1 MKRACTKSWK
11 PLKKSSEYTPAGCD
25 GRQQLTQSATEQREA
40 RARLMGFRDLVLFY
54 VVTGISLRWIATAA
68 SVGPSSIAVW
78 MGAWLLFYLPLA
90 LSVIEL
96 SSRYP
101 SEGGMYVWASE
112 AFGDGAGFLAGWLYW
127 SSNLPYFPAV
137 LYFAASNILFLR
149 ADWRGQSHNQ
159 TYFLWFSIVAMTVLT
174 VVNLVGL
181 NVAKWTYNVG
191 ALGMWIPVT
200 MVVVLGIAAWARFG
214 SATAFSVKTLTPTF
228 ELKSAMLWA
237 TLVFALG
244 GCEAAAFLGG
254 EIKDARRNLPRGL
267 LIAGV
272 TVAFCYIMGTFFVLL
287 ALPSHETSIL
297 DGVIQAIERSASRF
311 GIPGVTSTAAIL
323 IAVSNVGAAA
333 AFLAA
338 AARLPFVAGMEGLL
352 PKAFG
357 RIHPKWKTP
366 WVAVLSQGV
375 FGIVFVIT
383 YMLPYLFVFASLI
396 RVQTIPAEAGV
407 QPVPGGKTVAR
418 FVAVIGFTTA
428 TLAIVLSLIPPESEA
443 HPWLATAKI
452 VGSSLLMVGVGLGL
466 YWLGKRKALQTE
478 KN

>member
-1 MKRACTKSWK
+1 
-11 PLKKSSEYTPAGCD
+11 
-25 GRQQLTQSATEQREA
+25 
-40 RARLMGFRDLVLFY
+40 MGFRDLVLFY

-112 AFGDGAGFLAGWLYW
+112 AFGHGAGFLAGWLYW
-127 SSNLPYFPAV
+127 SSNLPYFPTV

-159 TYFLWFSIVAMTVLT
+159 TYFLWFSIAAMTVLT

-191 ALGMWIPVT
+191 AVGMWIPVA

-228 ELKSAMLWA
+228 DLKSAMLWA
-237 TLVFALG
+237 TLIFALG

-267 LIAGV
+267 LIAGL

-297 DGVIQAIERSASRF
+297 DGVIQAIERSALRF
-311 GIPGVTSTAAIL
+311 GIPCVKSTAAIL
-323 IAVSNVGAAA
+323 IAVSNIGAAA

-357 RIHPKWKTP
+357 KIHPKWKTP

-375 FGIVFVIT
+375 FGVLFVFIGQAGTTVHGAYQVMVDISVIT

-396 RVQTIPAEAGV
+396 RVQKMPAEAGV
-407 QPVPGGKTVAR
+407 RRVPGGKTVAR
-418 FVAVIGFTTA
+418 FVAVIGFATA
-428 TLAIVLSLIPPESEA
+428 TLAIVLSLIPPEGEA
-443 HPWLATAKI
+443 HPWLAIAKI

-466 YWLGKRKALQTE
+466 YWLGKRKTLKPE
-478 KN
+478 KS

>member
-1 MKRACTKSWK
+1 
-11 PLKKSSEYTPAGCD
+11 LKKSSEHTQAGCD

-40 RARLMGFRDLVLFY
+40 PARLMGFRDLVLFY

-191 ALGMWIPVT
+191 ALGMWIPVA

-297 DGVIQAIERSASRF
+297 DGVIQAIERSAS
-311 GIPGVTSTAAIL
+311 
-323 IAVSNVGAAA
+323 
-333 AFLAA
+333 
-338 AARLPFVAGMEGLL
+338 
-352 PKAFG
+352 
-357 RIHPKWKTP
+357 
-366 WVAVLSQGV
+366 
-375 FGIVFVIT
+375 
-383 YMLPYLFVFASLI
+383 
-396 RVQTIPAEAGV
+396 
-407 QPVPGGKTVAR
+407 
-418 FVAVIGFTTA
+418 
-428 TLAIVLSLIPPESEA
+428 
-443 HPWLATAKI
+443 
-452 VGSSLLMVGVGLGL
+452 
-466 YWLGKRKALQTE
+466 
-478 KN
+478 